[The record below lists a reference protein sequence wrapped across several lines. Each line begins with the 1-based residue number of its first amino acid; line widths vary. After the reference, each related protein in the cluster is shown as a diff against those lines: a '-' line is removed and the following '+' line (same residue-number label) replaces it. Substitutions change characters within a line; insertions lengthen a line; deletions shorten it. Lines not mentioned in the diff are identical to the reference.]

1 MYALVSTFSVSPS
14 SSQLFSQKIYFAD
27 SPNHLPDLTGEMK
40 LSTQTMHSH
49 NGIPDYFQYICSAWT
64 PQNGSHLMTPDMSK
78 WFLYFLS
85 HQPWMLPW
93 NFRNDYIVAPR
104 GVNSSTNLPIKWGL
118 RTDCCPSSHNH
129 GWVKIGCI
137 SNSSCLLTYQNFPL
151 IHDYGRKSEFF
162 QGSSNSLVSN
172 LVASPLLL
180 GSDHCWMDVQ
190 FQTIAGRGSQ
200 FTGPPALSEID
211 SN

>member
-1 MYALVSTFSVSPS
+1 MHLYPPSLFLQVAPNFSVRKYVSLILQITFLTLREKWNFQPKQCTLIMES
-14 SSQLFSQKIYFAD
+14 LILSNTFAV
-27 SPNHLPDLTGEMK
+27 LEL
-40 LSTQTMHSH
+40 
-49 NGIPDYFQYICSAWT
+49 
-64 PQNGSHLMTPDMSK
+64 PQNGSHLMTPDISK

-85 HQPWMLPW
+85 DQPWMFPW
-93 NFRNDYIVAPR
+93 NFRNDYIVAPW
-104 GVNSSTNLPIKWGL
+104 GVNSSTDLPIKWGL

-137 SNSSCLLTYQNFPL
+137 SNSSYLLTYQNFPL

-172 LVASPLLL
+172 LVASPLLP

-190 FQTIAGRGSQ
+190 FQTIAGRGSR
-200 FTGPPALSEID
+200 FTGPLARSEIN